1 MGPGGAFRWTL
12 TGVFALCAALYL
24 VQIHAARAWPVRVAW
39 SLHALMAAAMI
50 AMAWPFGM
58 SISPI
63 AYVLVFTACALY
75 FAYFGLFNARVG
87 HALYHAA
94 MMGSMVLMAL
104 VMSASVMPGTPD
116 TDAMGAMPGMSRA
129 DRVDVT
135 GGPLAAPT
143 WAVVTC
149 GLAAAFFLGAAL
161 WSFFVLVRGPQRP
174 YANLLMTAGMGVAFA
189 ALVT

>member
-1 MGPGGAFRWTL
+1 MSPEGAFHATL
-12 TGVFALCAALYL
+12 TGVFAICAVLYL
-24 VQIHAARAWPVRVAW
+24 LQIHAARSWSVRLAW

-75 FAYFGLFNARVG
+75 FAYAGLFKARLG
-87 HALYHAA
+87 HAWYHAA
-94 MMGSMVLMAL
+94 MMGSMVLMAV
-104 VMSASVMPGTPD
+104 VMSASGMPGIPD
-116 TDAMGAMPGMSRA
+116 ADAMGAMPGMSSA
-129 DRVDVT
+129 VRVDVAA
-135 GGPLAAPT
+135 GPLAAPP
-143 WAVVTC
+143 WVVVTC
-149 GLAAAFFLGAAL
+149 GLAAALFLGAAL

-189 ALVT
+189 ALIT